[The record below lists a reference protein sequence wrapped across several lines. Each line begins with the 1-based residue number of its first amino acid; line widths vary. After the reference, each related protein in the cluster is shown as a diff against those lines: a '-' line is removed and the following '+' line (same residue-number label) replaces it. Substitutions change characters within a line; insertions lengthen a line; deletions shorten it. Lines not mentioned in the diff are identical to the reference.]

1 MPRTIDHLV
10 HTHQLARQRVAE
22 GKPVWGRRIDVSD
35 LFHNTALTFTQ
46 RRDAIVT
53 RLKNTGWYIQ
63 ADVAEFDG
71 VYDTVHEL
79 ANAEDAE
86 EFNGWWD
93 ELYDLADIDRVY
105 IKTR

>member
-10 HTHQLARQRVAE
+10 HTHRLARQRAAE
-22 GKPVWGRRIDVSD
+22 DKPVWGRRVDVSD

-46 RRDAIVT
+46 RRDAIAN
-53 RLKNTGWYIQ
+53 RLKTNPWYKQ

-71 VYDTVHEL
+71 VHDVVNEL
-79 ANAEDAE
+79 GTAEDDE

-93 ELYDLADIDRVY
+93 ELYDLADIDRVW
-105 IKTR
+105 ITTR